1 MSVSCY
7 AGGEGRGGE
16 RSKLMYLCA
25 AQSARKKK
33 FYSCKLL
40 QLEPQTPKSIS

>member
-16 RSKLMYLCA
+16 RSKLMYSCA
-25 AQSARKKK
+25 TQSARKK
-33 FYSCKLL
+33 
-40 QLEPQTPKSIS
+40 